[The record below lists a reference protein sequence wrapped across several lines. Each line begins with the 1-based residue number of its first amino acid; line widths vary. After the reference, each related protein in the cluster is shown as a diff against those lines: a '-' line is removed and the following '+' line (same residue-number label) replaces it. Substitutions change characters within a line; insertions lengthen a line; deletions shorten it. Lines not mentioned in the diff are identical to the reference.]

1 MELMSAGPLTD
12 LIKKRKEQGIN
23 FTDEESAQIMKGIFN
38 AMEYMHSQN
47 IVHRDLKPGK
57 CERD

>member
-23 FTDEESAQIMKGIFN
+23 FTDEESA
-38 AMEYMHSQN
+38 
-47 IVHRDLKPGK
+47 
-57 CERD
+57 